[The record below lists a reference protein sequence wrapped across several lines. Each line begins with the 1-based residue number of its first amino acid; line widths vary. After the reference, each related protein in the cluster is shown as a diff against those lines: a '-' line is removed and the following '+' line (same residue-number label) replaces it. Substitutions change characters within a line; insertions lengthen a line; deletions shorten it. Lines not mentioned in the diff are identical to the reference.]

1 MNFEETKKKFI
12 EKLREGTL
20 HETFDVYE
28 NPNSII
34 VRTGSRGIL
43 QNKLT
48 DQYQLSRNPN
58 NETSVA
64 TFVRDY
70 QMITSLM
77 PWVIQIS
84 ILKGDN
90 EMRRTSVDGDGNAEY
105 LVKNDGKW
113 EKTTK
118 KFHHPIYFGVKSH
131 LDKTAHLFVKN

>member
-1 MNFEETKKKFI
+1 MDFEERKKKFI
-12 EKLREGTL
+12 EKLRKETL

-28 NPNSII
+28 NPNSVV
-34 VRTGSRGIL
+34 VRTGGRGIL
-43 QNKLT
+43 QSKLT
-48 DQYQLSRNPN
+48 DQYRLSHNPN

-70 QMITSLM
+70 QMVTSSV
-77 PWVIQIS
+77 PWVIQVS

-90 EMRRTSVDGDGNAEY
+90 EIRRTLVDGTGYAEY
-105 LVKNDGKW
+105 LVKNSDGW

-131 LDKTAHLFVKN
+131 LDRTAHLFVKN